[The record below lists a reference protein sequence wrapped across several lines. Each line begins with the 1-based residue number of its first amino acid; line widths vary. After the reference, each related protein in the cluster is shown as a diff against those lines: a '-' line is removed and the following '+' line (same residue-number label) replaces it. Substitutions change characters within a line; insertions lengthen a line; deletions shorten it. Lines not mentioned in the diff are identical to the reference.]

1 MAAAGE
7 KRADLDL
14 QISLLSEHEV
24 TKLVALTSALAQ
36 HMGLRT
42 EVDDE
47 VRELKRD
54 VAPEQVLDHIEE
66 HKA

>member
-1 MAAAGE
+1 
-7 KRADLDL
+7 
-14 QISLLSEHEV
+14 
-24 TKLVALTSALAQ
+24 
-36 HMGLRT
+36 MGLRT
-42 EVDDE
+42 EVDGE